1 MSPQE
6 RQHEKIVLQERR
18 KLVQSGINKTDI
30 QIRGDSLFVNGNKY
44 GFATNTGFTQ
54 LPPIDPTDD
63 DPQEV
68 PTSQDNCSEHQTPQP
83 PNSNLNNWLSVALLN
98 SRSLI
103 NKFDLLQSLVFSK
116 AWM

>member
-1 MSPQE
+1 MPGISIKPVMSPQE
-6 RQHEKIVLQERR
+6 RQREKFVLQERR

-30 QIRGDSLFVNGNKY
+30 RIRGDSLFVNGNKH

-54 LPPIDPTDD
+54 LPPIDPSDD

-83 PNSNLNNWLSVALLN
+83 PNPNLNN
-98 SRSLI
+98 
-103 NKFDLLQSLVFSK
+103 
-116 AWM
+116 